1 VSNDGYCG
9 HSGHGKA
16 GLICPTTGAASGRAE
31 YCQCQHPRLFR
42 ERPEFLPAG
51 PSHSGVLH
59 YGVSV
64 DQVTR
69 VYDRFVTGQVNSA
82 MANFSSTQTQAEF
95 LGQVESLF
103 NDLNQDEAGLTAGLD
118 RFFEAFRGLANNPS
132 GLAERTLV
140 QAQGQA
146 VADQFQSL
154 SGQLDELRRN
164 VNTVLQDDL
173 TDVNR
178 ITNQLAQLNREIQQ
192 VGGNPK
198 NNANTLRDERDL
210 LLKQL
215 AEKVNITSFETND
228 GALTVLLG
236 GGRPLV
242 DADRAGELVAVVNPD
257 DPLQTTIALQDN
269 RGNQVD
275 VSASITAGKLHGLL
289 EVRDTYSS

>member
-1 VSNDGYCG
+1 
-9 HSGHGKA
+9 
-16 GLICPTTGAASGRAE
+16 
-31 YCQCQHPRLFR
+31 
-42 ERPEFLPAG
+42 
-51 PSHSGVLH
+51 
-59 YGVSV
+59 
-64 DQVTR
+64 
-69 VYDRFVTGQVNSA
+69 